1 MNSTKMTLAI
11 AFALLCTLPLAA
23 QKTKKAFNGKNFKGW
38 VVPQPNNDNW
48 TIENGILHVQSSEDR
63 KGKILWTEKEYTDF
77 IIEAE
82 YKNVSGIVDTGIF
95 LRSETDQIQIGI
107 SGSLKKDVTG
117 SPYIPG
123 KGYPVFSTIDGVLK
137 ENDWNHIKVKVVGDT
152 YTVWLNGSEVMTYTS
167 PDIPVSGPIGLQ
179 LHPGNIMAV
188 DYKNIRIAEL

>member
-1 MNSTKMTLAI
+1 MKSTKTLLCVLSLLLAI
-11 AFALLCTLPLAA
+11 PGMA
-23 QKTKKAFNGKNFKGW
+23 QKTKKLINGKNFKNW

-82 YKNVSGIVDTGIF
+82 FKNVSGIVDTGIF
-95 LRSETDQIQIGI
+95 LRSEKDQIQIGI

-137 ENDWNHIKVKVVGDT
+137 ENDWNHIKVKLVDQT
-152 YTVWLNGSEVMTYTS
+152 YTVWLNGEEVMTYTS
-167 PDIPVSGPIGLQ
+167 PEIPKSGPIGLQ

-188 DYKNIRIAEL
+188 DFRNIKLAEL